1 MNNEKAK
8 GKGEDGVVDAIVQKA
23 YERLGRF
30 LKGEKEYLAGRIAA
44 LNRRACLYKGKPCAV
59 RARSEITGMVT
70 VLSALGW
77 EVVCDWDRYKSD
89 VFIVPVEVVA
99 EEEGGEG

>member
-1 MNNEKAK
+1 M
-8 GKGEDGVVDAIVQKA
+8 
-23 YERLGRF
+23 
-30 LKGEKEYLAGRIAA
+30 
-44 LNRRACLYKGKPCAV
+44 

>member
-1 MNNEKAK
+1 MKKAK

-30 LKGEKEYLAGRIAA
+30 LKGETGYLAGRIAA
-44 LNRRACLYKGKPCAV
+44 LNRRACLYKGNPCAV

-99 EEEGGEG
+99 EEEGGEE

>member
-1 MNNEKAK
+1 MKHK
-8 GKGEDGVVDAIVQKA
+8 VQGKGEDGVVDAIVKKA
-23 YERLGRF
+23 YERLGRY
-30 LKGEKEYLAGRIAA
+30 LKGETEYLAGRIAA

-59 RARSEITGMVT
+59 RARSEITGMVS

-77 EVVCDWDRYKSD
+77 EVECDWDRYDSGVD
-89 VFIVPVEVVA
+89 IVPVEIIA

>member
-1 MNNEKAK
+1 MNPMKEKD
-8 GKGEDGVVDAIVQKA
+8 EDEVVDAIVQKA

-30 LKGEKEYLAGRIAA
+30 LKGETEYLAGRIAA

-77 EVVCDWDRYKSD
+77 EVLCNWDRYKSD
-89 VFIVPVEVVA
+89 VLILPVEVVA
-99 EEEGGEG
+99 EEEGGEE